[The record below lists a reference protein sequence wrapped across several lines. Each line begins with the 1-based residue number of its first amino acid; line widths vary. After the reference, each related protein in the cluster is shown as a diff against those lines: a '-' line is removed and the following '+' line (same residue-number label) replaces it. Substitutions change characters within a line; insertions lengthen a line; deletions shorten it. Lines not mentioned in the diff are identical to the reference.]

1 VDVTDERL
9 PGVDMRRADDDV
21 PTTWDFRVPDIA
33 ATWAYDS
40 DLKKP
45 QRPEVRARI
54 AERVAAE
61 RIGGATSGASR
72 IGELGANPGP
82 GAPRILELGCGPGYL
97 AAAIL
102 DEVPFAA
109 YTLLD
114 FSRPFLAM
122 ARRQAGSYPYT
133 DFVLADFIEPAWTE
147 GLGTFDAIVTM
158 QAVHELRHKRRAPA
172 LYAQVRDLLVPGGLL
187 IVCDGAPQT
196 EQPLGMTAAEQQAA
210 LASAGFTDIE
220 VVTQIDPLY
229 VVCASR
235 TR

>member
-1 VDVTDERL
+1 MLSMDDVSKLRKADL
-9 PGVDMRRADDDV
+9 AGVDMRRADDDV
-21 PTTWDFRVPDIA
+21 PTTWDFRVPRIA
-33 ATWAYDS
+33 VTWAHDS

-54 AERVAAE
+54 AERVAA
-61 RIGGATSGASR
+61 GR

-97 AAAIL
+97 AEAIL

-114 FSRPFLAM
+114 FSTTFLAM

-133 DFVLADFIEPAWTE
+133 DFVLADFVEPAWSE

-158 QAVHELRHKRRAPA
+158 QAVHELRHKRRAPM
-172 LYAQVRDLLVPGGLL
+172 LYAQVRELLAPGGVL
-187 IVCDGAPQT
+187 IVCDGEPSNDG
-196 EQPLGMTAAEQQAA
+196 PLAMTVAEQQAA

-220 VVTQIDPLY
+220 IVTQIDGLY

>member
-1 VDVTDERL
+1 
-9 PGVDMRRADDDV
+9 MRRAEDDV
-21 PTTWDFRVPDIA
+21 PTTWDFRVAHIA
-33 ATWAYDS
+33 RTWAHDS

-54 AERVAAE
+54 AERVAA
-61 RIGGATSGASR
+61 GR
-72 IGELGANPGP
+72 IGELGVNPGP

-97 AAAIL
+97 AEAIL

-114 FSRPFLAM
+114 FSSPFLAM
-122 ARRQAGSYPYT
+122 ARRRAGSYPYT
-133 DFVLADFIEPAWTE
+133 DFVLADFVEPAWTE

-172 LYAQVRDLLVPGGLL
+172 LYAQVHELLAPGGVL
-187 IVCDGAPQT
+187 IVCDGEPRNA
-196 EQPLGMTAAEQQAA
+196 QPLGMTVAEQQAA
-210 LASAGFTDIE
+210 LASAGFADIE
-220 VVTQIDPLY
+220 VMTQIDPLY

>member
-1 VDVTDERL
+1 VSEDVPRPPDQS
-9 PGVDMRRADDDV
+9 PGVDLRRADDDV
-21 PTTWDFRVPDIA
+21 PTTWDFRIPWIA
-33 ATWAYDS
+33 TTWAHDS

-54 AERVAAE
+54 AERVAA
-61 RIGGATSGASR
+61 GR
-72 IGELGANPGP
+72 IGELGRHPGP

-97 AAAIL
+97 AEAIL

-114 FSRPFLAM
+114 FAPPFLAM
-122 ARRQAGSYPYT
+122 ARRRAGSFPYT
-133 DFVLADFIEPAWTE
+133 DFVLADFVEPTWTD

-172 LYAQVRDLLVPGGLL
+172 LYAQVRDLLAPGGLL
-187 IVCDGAPQT
+187 IVCDGAPSNDG
-196 EQPLGMTAAEQQAA
+196 PLGMTVAEQQAA
-210 LASAGFTDIE
+210 LASVGFADIE
-220 VVTQIDPLY
+220 VVAQIDPLY

>member
-1 VDVTDERL
+1 VSEDVPRPPDQS
-9 PGVDMRRADDDV
+9 PGVDLRRADDDV
-21 PTTWDFRVPDIA
+21 PTTWDFRIPWIA
-33 ATWAYDS
+33 TTWAHDS

-54 AERVAAE
+54 AERVAA
-61 RIGGATSGASR
+61 GR
-72 IGELGANPGP
+72 IGELGRHPGP

-97 AAAIL
+97 AEAIL

-114 FSRPFLAM
+114 FAPPFLAM
-122 ARRQAGSYPYT
+122 ARRRAGSFPYT
-133 DFVLADFIEPAWTE
+133 DFVLADFVEPTWTD

-158 QAVHELRHKRRAPA
+158 QAVHELRHKRRAPT
-172 LYAQVRDLLVPGGLL
+172 LYAQVRELLAPGGLL
-187 IVCDGAPQT
+187 IVCDSEPAN
-196 EQPLGMTAAEQQAA
+196 EHPLAMTVAEQQAA

-220 VVTQIDPLY
+220 VMTQLDRLY